1 LPCMT
6 ELGRPKVVISRC
18 IEFDHC
24 RYNGDMIG
32 NELVRRLKGSGAI
45 EFIPVCMESEIG
57 LGVPRDPVRIVQLK
71 DGSRHLIQ
79 PTTGKDVTDLAL
91 EFNERFMTSLKDVD
105 GFILK
110 SRSPSCGIRDAKIY
124 PMAENAAA
132 LVREAGLFGGAAKAH
147 FPFLA
152 IEDENRLRH
161 VKLAEHF
168 LTRVFTFAS
177 WRKVDQMGRTK
188 DVVEWHADNK
198 LLLMMYSQKEMR
210 ALGNLVGNR
219 EGLNLEAIK
228 IRYGEGLHRAL
239 ANPPRCTSPVNVL
252 HHCLGYV
259 SDRLS
264 KAERDYF
271 LQQLEMY
278 RDARIPLSACLGI
291 MRSWIIRFQEPY
303 LMRQTFF
310 QPFPE
315 GLLEVGVTDSCE
327 WRDLSDKE

>member
-1 LPCMT
+1 
-6 ELGRPKVVISRC
+6 
-18 IEFDHC
+18 
-24 RYNGDMIG
+24 
-32 NELVRRLKGSGAI
+32 
-45 EFIPVCMESEIG
+45 MESEIG

-71 DGSRHLIQ
+71 GGSNRLIQ
-79 PTTGKDVTDLAL
+79 PTTGRDVTDLAV
-91 EFNERFMTSLKDVD
+91 EFSEGFMASLKEVD

-124 PMAENAAA
+124 PKVENAAA
-132 LVREAGLFGGAAKAH
+132 LARGAGLFGGAAKTH
-147 FPFLA
+147 FPLLA

-168 LTRVFTFAS
+168 LTQVFSSAS
-177 WRKVDQMGRTK
+177 WRKIDQGGSMRE
-188 DVVEWHADNK
+188 VVEWHADNK

-210 ALGNLVGNR
+210 GLGNLVANR
-219 EGLNLEAIK
+219 DGLSLESLK
-228 IRYGEGLHRAL
+228 IRYGEGLRRAF
-239 ANPPRCTSPVNVL
+239 ANPPRCTSPINVL
-252 HHCLGYV
+252 QHCLGYV
-259 SDRLS
+259 SERLS

-278 RDARIPLSACLGI
+278 RDARIPLSVCLGV
-291 MRSWIIRFQEPY
+291 MRSWVIRFQEPY

>member
-1 LPCMT
+1 MA
-6 ELGRPKVVISRC
+6 EQGRPKVVISRC

-32 NELVRRLKGSGAI
+32 NELVRRLKGSDTI

-71 DGSRHLIQ
+71 DGSNRLIQ
-79 PTTGKDVTDLAL
+79 PNTGRDVTDLAV
-91 EFNERFMTSLKDVD
+91 EFSEGFMASLRGVD

-124 PMAENAAA
+124 PKVEDAAMLA
-132 LVREAGLFGGAAKAH
+132 RGAGVFGAAAKAH
-147 FPFLA
+147 FPLLA

-168 LTRVFTFAS
+168 LTRIFSSAS
-177 WRKVDQMGRTK
+177 WRKIEQGGSMRG
-188 DVVEWHADNK
+188 VVEWHADNK

-210 ALGNLVGNR
+210 SLGNLVANR
-219 EGLNLEAIK
+219 DGLSPEALK
-228 IRYGEGLHRAL
+228 ARYGEGLNRAF
-239 ANPPRCTSPVNVL
+239 ANPPRCTSPINVL
-252 HHCLGYV
+252 QHCLGYV
-259 SDRLS
+259 SGRLS
-264 KAERDYF
+264 KAEKDYF
-271 LQQLEMY
+271 LRQLEMY
-278 RDARIPLSACLGI
+278 RDARIPLSVCLGV
-291 MRSWIIRFQEPY
+291 MRSWVIRFQEPY